1 MSRRRRVV
9 FVVVAGL
16 VAGAIGHFAAP
27 DTSAGALC
35 LLGAGVVLGELLV
48 LRLEDGGAIPLS
60 YAVLMVIASS
70 FSFEQFAITVLAAEA
85 IALPLRDRDHNASWR
100 LRILVDRLAVA
111 AATFGAYSLAARALD
126 ERETVAAVLA
136 TLAASAAAQ
145 VVTDAVIRKALR
157 LGSTFSARGRLAWL
171 AIASSGM
178 LMAIGYRGV
187 DGDGRIG
194 IWGPLLFATP
204 LLAAWYAFER
214 LDAATRAYRQTIEA
228 LAMAPE
234 LGGLVPPGHAQRVAT
249 LAGAMGEELGLSA
262 PDVRDLEMAAL
273 LHHLGQVTLDAPEE
287 DDNAGTQQRE
297 VAEVTSS
304 MMRDIRPLA
313 AAGDI
318 VAGDTDEPKRRLAAQ
333 VLRIASEYD
342 DLTVR
347 DNTPGEIAI
356 ESLRTAPTFVYDARV
371 VGALEHVLHDR
382 VTRS

>member
-1 MSRRRRVV
+1 
-9 FVVVAGL
+9 
-16 VAGAIGHFAAP
+16 
-27 DTSAGALC
+27 
-35 LLGAGVVLGELLV
+35 
-48 LRLEDGGAIPLS
+48 
-60 YAVLMVIASS
+60 
-70 FSFEQFAITVLAAEA
+70 
-85 IALPLRDRDHNASWR
+85 
-100 LRILVDRLAVA
+100 
-111 AATFGAYSLAARALD
+111 
-126 ERETVAAVLA
+126 
-136 TLAASAAAQ
+136 
-145 VVTDAVIRKALR
+145 
-157 LGSTFSARGRLAWL
+157 
-171 AIASSGM
+171 
-178 LMAIGYRGV
+178 
-187 DGDGRIG
+187 
-194 IWGPLLFATP
+194 
-204 LLAAWYAFER
+204 
-214 LDAATRAYRQTIEA
+214 
-228 LAMAPE
+228 MAPE

-287 DDNAGTQQRE
+287 DDNASSQQRE

-382 VTRS
+382 VTRA